1 MQNALNHA
9 NNARQAYR
17 DVTRIFIFF
26 MLSLKKPQMLAKC
39 EFINKKTYSLI
50 CASFLTL
57 CGRKSFLGAAR
68 LAPVGA
74 IILLPNCEQIAQFLH
89 L

>member
-1 MQNALNHA
+1 
-9 NNARQAYR
+9 
-17 DVTRIFIFF
+17 
-26 MLSLKKPQMLAKC
+26 MLAKC